1 MNKQESVKYLI
12 HARNKT
18 YIPEYVARMYRN
30 VNSGSDRKNGLELW
44 NNRKEEEKKED
55 KRKEYNREGKPTN
68 HHGKSTEIR
77 SSGGTFKKAY
87 KEVNS
92 PLSPVKSSRTNQLE
106 KANEVAIESRIENE
120 KKLNEKKLNTKRNL
134 SKAQDYIEADR
145 KKKLEDE
152 ERNKVTVYKFNPSSN
167 QYEVFKIYKDESGIP
182 DDIKSAIKYKR
193 VIPGSGLYSKE
204 YFFEYLYRRKK

>member
-44 NNRKEEEKKED
+44 NNRKEEEKKKD
-55 KRKEYNREGKPTN
+55 KRNEYNREGKPTN

-77 SSGGTFKKAY
+77 STGGLLKKAY

-92 PLSPVKSSRTNQLE
+92 PLSPVRSAKTKQLE
-106 KANEVAIESRIENE
+106 KANEVALESRVANE
-120 KKLNEKKLNTKRNL
+120 KILNEKKLSTKQNL
-134 SKAQDYIEADR
+134 SKGQAYIEADR
-145 KKKLEDE
+145 KKKLAEE

-167 QYEVFKIYKDESGIP
+167 QYEVLKIYKDESGIP
-182 DDIKSAIKYKR
+182 DEIKTAIKYKR
-193 VIPGSGLYSKE
+193 VVPGSGPYSKE
-204 YFFEYLYRRKK
+204 YFFEYLYGRKK